1 MFGPCIHL
9 LGKRPQRPVAHEIQQ
24 KASSLAA
31 YGVVFHARG
40 NTMKAL
46 KWSDKDLL
54 DFATTVSSGVD
65 DIMRLQEKGLF
76 LYQLA
81 NQPLSALTLVNS
93 KKGFYT
99 SNHIGRAL
107 CLIP

>member
-9 LGKRPQRPVAHEIQQ
+9 LGKRPQRPVAHKIQQ

-31 YGVVFHARG
+31 YGVVFHACS

-46 KWSDKDLL
+46 KWSKKDQL

-65 DIMRLQEKGLF
+65 DIMRLQEKSVS
-76 LYQLA
+76 YI
-81 NQPLSALTLVNS
+81 SW
-93 KKGFYT
+93 
-99 SNHIGRAL
+99 
-107 CLIP
+107 